1 MASVKTIRALE
12 RGLDVLESFQIHPT
26 CTLQDI
32 HRTTQ
37 IPKPTLLRILET
49 LQRAGVVTR
58 RLGDG
63 RYRISSNLTRIVPR
77 RVRYNRVA
85 EAAAPVLDRMC
96 QRIRWPSDLMLP
108 AADCMHIAETSQ
120 AITPFNM
127 KISSIGTRINYL
139 MSAVGRAYLAYC
151 GDDEREAILRKL
163 RKSDKLIDGLARD
176 PKRLDRILADTR
188 IRGYAL
194 RDPAFGGG
202 PYGGEPIN
210 EGVAAIAVALRD
222 GEKVYGSINIL
233 WIKNAYSIE
242 DFVALHLRDLHD
254 AAAEIVAALREPA
267 RKRGSR

>member
-85 EAAAPVLDRMC
+85 EAAAVDPTAPALSVLDAVVDDPAIHELFASRMQSSRSYPIEGIDAGSLGHLEYLLGDEETRRVRGGN
-96 QRIRWPSDLMLP
+96 QRIAERLAEGLDVRCGERVRAVRQ
-108 AADCMHIAETSQ
+108 AAGGVEVVADS
-120 AITPFNM
+120 
-127 KISSIGTRINYL
+127 GTRTADACVV
-139 MSAVGRAYLAYC
+139 AVPVSIEIGRAH
-151 GDDEREAILRKL
+151 
-163 RKSDKLIDGLARD
+163 
-176 PKRLDRILADTR
+176 
-188 IRGYAL
+188 
-194 RDPAFGGG
+194 
-202 PYGGEPIN
+202 
-210 EGVAAIAVALRD
+210 V
-222 GEKVYGSINIL
+222 
-233 WIKNAYSIE
+233 
-242 DFVALHLRDLHD
+242 
-254 AAAEIVAALREPA
+254 
-267 RKRGSR
+267 